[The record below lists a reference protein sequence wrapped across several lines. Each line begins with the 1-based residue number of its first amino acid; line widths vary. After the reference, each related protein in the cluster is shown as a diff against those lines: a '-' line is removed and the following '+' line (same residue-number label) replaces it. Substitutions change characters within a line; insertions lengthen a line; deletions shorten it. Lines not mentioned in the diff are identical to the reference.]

1 MGAEGGRCH
10 ELLEKETRSHTAQPP
25 SARLAAGTCRT
36 RLASRTPLGVPV
48 TSARGGP
55 WLDRSLLFPQGQIS
69 VPGWVFCPL
78 RCPLS
83 SVPPLGEAL
92 RVRRQNLQ
100 NKRRTD
106 SWWECGGG
114 CSPEAPPP
122 HLSSQRLPDPDTLGN
137 RSSGSGCPVPARA

>member
-55 WLDRSLLFPQGQIS
+55 WLDRSLLFP
-69 VPGWVFCPL
+69 
-78 RCPLS
+78 
-83 SVPPLGEAL
+83 
-92 RVRRQNLQ
+92 
-100 NKRRTD
+100 
-106 SWWECGGG
+106 
-114 CSPEAPPP
+114 
-122 HLSSQRLPDPDTLGN
+122 
-137 RSSGSGCPVPARA
+137 SGSDFRARLGLLPLALSFKFCASPWRGLAR